1 MRHGLDADLA
11 GALGERGC
19 PVCRLM
25 RDTEERY
32 WDFFLYEG
40 FQDAGAA
47 TTLRRTVGYCHR
59 HLRQLRH
66 HHDTFAGSSLAHASL
81 EGALERLAEGPR
93 RARVRPRLRPLSCP
107 VCEHLAG
114 YERLALEALG
124 RLLDRDDEVRTA
136 YGEHGG
142 LCFAHLEIAL
152 ARRVEAADMLREHGA
167 RRLGRLKDEV
177 QRLHESYRYDR
188 ESADGEL
195 ASSWLRA
202 FRALRGDP
210 GRIGEPRRPW

>member
-11 GALGERGC
+11 RALGESGC

-25 RDTEERY
+25 REAEDRY

-40 FQDAGAA
+40 FQDPGAA

-81 EGALERLAEGPR
+81 EGALERLLDDSR
-93 RARVRPRLRPLSCP
+93 RARVRSRRQPLSCP

-114 YERLALEALG
+114 YEQLALEALG
-124 RLLDRDDEVRTA
+124 RLLDRDEEVRAA
-136 YGEHGG
+136 YREHSG
-142 LCFAHLEIAL
+142 LCFAHLELAL

-167 RRLGRLKDEV
+167 RRLRRLKEDV

-188 ESADGEL
+188 EPADAEL
-195 ASSWLRA
+195 AGSWLRA

-210 GRIGEPRRPW
+210 GRIGEPRRP